1 MKNFLYSIFVSMA
14 LPLMTTGCNSDI
26 FGKVDSLPDISVV
39 NIEGDGGYEKLIY
52 NPDGLRKISV
62 SCMPYEEKDLVY
74 SGYSGSVI
82 PADSPAD
89 EVAYI
94 HFGTVRQEFSIDFD
108 GNVIYIISDYSN
120 YEGISARTITLS
132 YDDCEKII
140 SINFLPGQS
149 LDFRWLSYNDGVEV
163 TEDRKEVSTTT
174 LTNDT
179 DEETTVYINPAE
191 GTFCTA
197 RITPENPLLNG
208 IEIFDAS
215 VPILF
220 DDEWALTSVGEY
232 TLGKEVT
239 YEPWGH
245 GTRFVKVAPHSS
257 KKVTLTVTYS
267 NVEMTGEI
275 IFHNMVTNQ
284 EVKDGI
290 TCVVNYPTDYEI
302 EIE

>member
-1 MKNFLYSIFVSMA
+1 MKKHFYGIIASIA
-14 LPLMTTGCNSDI
+14 LTSVTTGCNSDI
-26 FGKVDSLPDISVV
+26 FGEVDALPDISIV

-52 NPDGLRKISV
+52 NPDGLRSITV
-62 SCMPYEEKDLVY
+62 SCSPAEENGLVY

-82 PADSPAD
+82 PADSPAS

-94 HFGTVRQEFSIDFD
+94 HFGSVRQEFSIDFD

-120 YEGISARTITLS
+120 YEGISARNITLT

-140 SINFLPGQS
+140 SVNFLPGEP

-163 TEDRKEVSTTT
+163 TEIEKQTISSS

-179 DEETTVYINPAE
+179 DEEATFYINPTDH
-191 GTFCTA
+191 TFCTA
-197 RITPENPLLNG
+197 RIIPDNPLLKG
-208 IEIFDAS
+208 IEIFDVL

-220 DDEWALTSVGEY
+220 DDEWALTSMGEY
-232 TLGKEVT
+232 TLGKVVT
-239 YEPWGH
+239 YKPWGH
-245 GTRFVKVAPHSS
+245 GTRIVKVAPHSS

-267 NVEMTGEI
+267 KIVMTGEI

-284 EVKDGI
+284 EVEDGF
-290 TCVVNYPTDYEI
+290 TCEANYPTEYEI